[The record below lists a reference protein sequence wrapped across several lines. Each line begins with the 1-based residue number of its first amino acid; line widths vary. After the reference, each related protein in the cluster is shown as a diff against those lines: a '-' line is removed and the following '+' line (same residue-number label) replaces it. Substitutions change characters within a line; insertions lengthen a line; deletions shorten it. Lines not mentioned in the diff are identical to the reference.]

1 MQSKA
6 PEDVYFFLALAF
18 TESSLDY
25 YVNHRD
31 GGKTIG
37 PCGIVIRNWGKFLK
51 DRNISPYSI
60 QSCEAVYNE
69 LLVEYKTPY
78 KTLKKYKGIE
88 SKNKEWILKKVFYIR
103 NELLK
108 KDKLKRKQNDGY
120 NFQKQS
126 YDSAR

>member
-31 GGKTIG
+31 GGKTVG
-37 PCGIVIRNWGKFLK
+37 PCGIVLRNWKDFLK
-51 DRNISPYSI
+51 EKNISPYSI
-60 QSCEAVYNE
+60 RSCEAVYNE
-69 LLVEYKTPY
+69 LLIEHKTPY

-88 SKNKEWILKKVFYIR
+88 SKDKEWILKKVFYIR
-103 NELLK
+103 SELLK

-120 NFQKQS
+120 NFN
-126 YDSAR
+126 SAR

>member
-1 MQSKA
+1 MQSKQ

-18 TESSLDY
+18 TESTLNY

-31 GGKTIG
+31 RGKTVG
-37 PCGIVIRNWGKFLK
+37 PCGIVLRNWETFLK

-69 LLVEYKTPY
+69 LLIEYKTPY

-120 NFQKQS
+120 NFN
-126 YDSAR
+126 SAR